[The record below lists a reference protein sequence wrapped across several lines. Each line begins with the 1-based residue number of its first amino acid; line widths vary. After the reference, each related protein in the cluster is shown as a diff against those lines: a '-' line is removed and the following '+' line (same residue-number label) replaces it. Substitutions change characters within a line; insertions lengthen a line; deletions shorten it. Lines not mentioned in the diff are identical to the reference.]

1 MVPFFGGLPKEEDA
15 DVDEDE
21 EPLLFFM
28 GEKGGFDLLGGTEK
42 GDADEPFGIFFRGAD
57 PKGSGAEGAV
67 EEDEFVLVGAL
78 GTGNAGNFG
87 CVIPSFFLNEEGV
100 VAITGNIVFCSFC
113 SFFSC
118 SSFCLTSSG
127 ILISS
132 GSGCFW
138 RVDVAE
144 AKALAAAEPKAPS
157 SGATPGDS
165 ASVMRGDWESYCKVT
180 MLLLMEGL
188 AVDGR
193 KGRNCEENNTGVLV
207 MENESTSSNTEDV
220 MRLRTNNTLAAASRR
235 CLVVHFL
242 FFLIFLLLF
251 LRSIIVLLPFL
262 ILGVIFKAKKE
273 KKTAFHV
280 VVGDFKKHSV
290 LYTKTR

>member
-1 MVPFFGGLPKEEDA
+1 MPFFGGLPKEEDA

-78 GTGNAGNFG
+78 GTGNAGNCGGVVPCFCFWNG
-87 CVIPSFFLNEEGV
+87 EGV
-100 VAITGNIVFCSFC
+100 VALSGNSVVCSLSSF
-113 SFFSC
+113 SAFFSFSLI
-118 SSFCLTSSG
+118 SSNSLS
-127 ILISS
+127 SS

-144 AKALAAAEPKAPS
+144 AKAMAAAEPKAPS

-165 ASVMRGDWESYCKVT
+165 ASVMRGDCES
-180 MLLLMEGL
+180 
-188 AVDGR
+188 
-193 KGRNCEENNTGVLV
+193 
-207 MENESTSSNTEDV
+207 
-220 MRLRTNNTLAAASRR
+220 
-235 CLVVHFL
+235 
-242 FFLIFLLLF
+242 
-251 LRSIIVLLPFL
+251 
-262 ILGVIFKAKKE
+262 
-273 KKTAFHV
+273 
-280 VVGDFKKHSV
+280 
-290 LYTKTR
+290 